1 MKTLLTAA
9 CLAFALAGV
18 AHAEDSAADIYK
30 AKCKGCHGDDGKG
43 QTKVGIKEKVADL
56 STADYQAKHTD
67 ADIKK
72 VIVEGSPDNSKM
84 KSFKEKLS
92 EAEIASLVKYVRA
105 FKK

>member
-9 CLAFALAGV
+9 LLTLSLAGV
-18 AHAEDSAADIYK
+18 ARADDSAADIYK

-56 STADYQAKHTD
+56 STAEYQTHHSD

-72 VIVEGSPDNSKM
+72 MIAEGSPENSKM
-84 KSFKEKLS
+84 KAFKEKLS
-92 EAEIASLVKYVRA
+92 DAEINALVKYVRA